1 MKRGAARA
9 GASARRAALVPRARG
24 RLREWEQIA
33 VDAVG
38 SVIEFWGFKRNQGR
52 VWALLY
58 LRERALSAAE
68 IQSELGLSKGAV
80 SMITRELERWSVI
93 ERLRDPGGD
102 VWRYRAG
109 ERLMDMVARVLE
121 QREARLVARVRGELS
136 EAERRARTDRRATV
150 ADLERLRRMRML
162 ADLVERSLRAFLKT
176 AQLDAASV
184 MGVLRAPFG
193 ALRRSRSP

>member
-1 MKRGAARA
+1 MTRGGWGGEDA
-9 GASARRAALVPRARG
+9 GPRARG
-24 RLREWEQIA
+24 GQLRDWEQIA

-38 SVIEFWGFKRNQGR
+38 QVIEFWGFKRNQGR

-68 IQSELGLSKGAV
+68 IQAELGLSKGAV
-80 SMITRELERWSVI
+80 SMITRELERWGVL
-93 ERLRDPGGD
+93 ERVRDPGSD

-121 QREARLVARVRGELS
+121 QREAQLVARVRDQLTD
-136 EAERRARTDRRATV
+136 AERRARSDRRSTQ
-150 ADLERLRRMRML
+150 ADLDKLRRMRTL
-162 ADLVERSLRAFLKT
+162 ADLVERSLRVFLKT

-184 MGVLRAPFG
+184 MGALRARLG
-193 ALRRSRSP
+193 GRK

>member
-1 MKRGAARA
+1 MKRGAA
-9 GASARRAALVPRARG
+9 SIARGGEPRRRG

-38 SVIEFWGFKRNQGR
+38 TTIEFWGFKRNQGR

-68 IQSELGLSKGAV
+68 IQAELGLSKGAV

-93 ERLRDPGGD
+93 ERARDPGSD

-121 QREARLVARVRGELS
+121 QREAQLVARVRGELA
-136 EAERRARTDRRATV
+136 EAERRARADRRASLS
-150 ADLERLRRMRML
+150 DLEKLKRMRTL
-162 ADLVERSLRAFLKT
+162 ADLVERSLRVFLKT

-184 MGVLRAPFG
+184 MGVLRARLG
-193 ALRRSRSP
+193 GRR